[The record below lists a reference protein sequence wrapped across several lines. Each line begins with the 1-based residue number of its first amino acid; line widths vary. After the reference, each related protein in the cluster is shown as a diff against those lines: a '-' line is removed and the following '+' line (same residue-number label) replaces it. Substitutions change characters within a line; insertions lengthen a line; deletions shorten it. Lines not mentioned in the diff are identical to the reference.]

1 MKDKERNYIMI
12 KGPIKE
18 ENIIFV
24 NASAN
29 IYLNIKDILTDI
41 KGETDKNTIIV
52 GKSNSPLTWMDRSS
66 RKKEKVNDKETVVL
80 SVTLDHL
87 HLKRFHSSFHIKA
100 AEYNLFQSTYGIFS
114 RTDNILGLEISFN
127 KFKRIE
133 IISRLFYVHNMKLE
147 INYRKKKRENTNT
160 WKLNSMLL
168 KYQWINEE
176 NPNISR
182 QMKIKT
188 HFSKIYEM
196 QKKNSPKREVFS
208 ETVLSQEIRKILTE

>member
-1 MKDKERNYIMI
+1 
-12 KGPIKE
+12 
-18 ENIIFV
+18 
-24 NASAN
+24 
-29 IYLNIKDILTDI
+29 
-41 KGETDKNTIIV
+41 
-52 GKSNSPLTWMDRSS
+52 
-66 RKKEKVNDKETVVL
+66 
-80 SVTLDHL
+80 
-87 HLKRFHSSFHIKA
+87 
-100 AEYNLFQSTYGIFS
+100 
-114 RTDNILGLEISFN
+114 
-127 KFKRIE
+127 
-133 IISRLFYVHNMKLE
+133 MKLE

-208 ETVLSQEIRKILTE
+208 ETVLSQEIRKISTE